1 MYEEYIDDDE
11 ENGKVIVTVKKPGD
25 FVTCNLSS
33 LVLNNILEDA
43 LVDGDL
49 SKADKK
55 RLKSV
60 VKTAVRA
67 TDNVID
73 VNNLPV
79 FAAEITNEKYRAIG
93 IGEQGIAALLAKLKT
108 PFDSKAAVEYVAIL
122 EERIMMYVIE
132 ASADIGAEKGDYEV
146 FEGSGWNTGEWLK
159 DKPMTFTKDWATVI
173 EKAKNNMRNG
183 YLRAPAPTG
192 STSLLAGS
200 TASVEAV
207 YDIVYMDGKKDALI
221 PVVAPDLNVS
231 TYYFYRPTMVMKY
244 EGERELGHM
253 WQILQNEKRQT
264 WIDQSS
270 ASNIYVADDISG
282 ANFLRLHMEHWK
294 RGIKTSYYTRSHDAS
309 REDACLGCSA

>member
-1 MYEEYIDDDE
+1 M
-11 ENGKVIVTVKKPGD
+11 
-25 FVTCNLSS
+25 
-33 LVLNNILEDA
+33 NNIIKDP

-49 SKADKK
+49 SESDKE
-55 RLKSV
+55 RLKET
-60 VKTAVRA
+60 VKIAVRA

-79 FAAEITNEKYRAIG
+79 PAAEITNEKYRAIG
-93 IGEQGIAALLAKLKT
+93 IGEQGIAALLAKLKI

-122 EERIMMYVIE
+122 EERIIMYVIE
-132 ASADIGAEKGDYEV
+132 ASSELGKEKGDYEV
-146 FEGSGWNTGEWLK
+146 FKGSGWNTGEWFK
-159 DKPMTFTKDWATVI
+159 NKPMTFVEEWTEVI
-173 EKAKNNMRNG
+173 EKAKSNMRNG

-221 PVVAPDLNVS
+221 PVVAPELNMS
-231 TYYFYRPTMVMKY
+231 TYYFYRPTILMKY
-244 EGERELGHM
+244 EGERDLGHM
-253 WQILQNEKRQT
+253 WAILQNEKRQH
-264 WIDQSS
+264 WVDQSS

-282 ANFLRLHMEHWK
+282 ANFLRLHMEHWE

-309 REDACLGCSA
+309 REDACLGCGA